1 MFKVDKRTHKVFKAL
16 FHSPYNSYLPSEVPW
31 LDFLHAIVA
40 LGFSAEKAHG
50 SAWNFFPKAIEVDIE
65 RSIQSHAPHPSN
77 KIPFHWAQRYRRR
90 LRRAYG
96 WTGDLFTLT

>member
-16 FHSPYNSYLPSEVPW
+16 FHSPYSPNLPSEVPW

-50 SAWNFFPKAIEVDIE
+50 SAWNFFLKATEVDIE
-65 RSIQSHAPHPSN
+65 RSIPFHEPHSSK
-77 KIPFHWAQRYRRR
+77 KIPFYWARRYVRR
-90 LRRAYG
+90 LARAYG
-96 WTGDLFTLT
+96 